1 MSQPKQPPMNDTQRA
16 IMAVMQVA
24 KDLAEGRLSP
34 ADVEGPAIAQCE
46 ALFGRV
52 AGVGDPL
59 WELQC
64 DVARR
69 VLAAGGVPANE
80 LAEWLAVQRL
90 AEGGAPPEPSWIERA
105 LAEGADDD
113 EDEHDHSVTLDSY
126 PPVYGD
132 GCPAPV

>member
-1 MSQPKQPPMNDTQRA
+1 MTEQPNDVQRC

-24 KDLAEGRLSP
+24 KDLAEGRVTP
-34 ADVEGPAIAQCE
+34 AEVEGPAVAQCE
-46 ALFGRV
+46 ALFARV

-80 LAEWLAVQRL
+80 LAEWLAVTRL
-90 AEGGAPPEPSWIERA
+90 AEGGPEAEPSWIERA
-105 LAEGADDD
+105 LAD
-113 EDEHDHSVTLDSY
+113 EAPDCECDCEACGRDEHCRTV
-126 PPVYGD
+126 PCWVI
-132 GCPAPV
+132 V